1 MIQSMR
7 IDGGHPLF
15 GEIPIS
21 GSKNLALPAIVTTL
35 LTDKEIVLNN
45 VPNLSDVNSLLELLE
60 YFGCNISNDL
70 VNNRLKIKTT
80 NIKSTEAPYDFV
92 RKMRASIL
100 VLGPMVARFGKA
112 SVSFPGG
119 CAIGVRA
126 VDLHIRALQLLGAEI
141 TIDNGFIKAYAPNGL
156 KGCEIVFPIVTV
168 TGTENSIMAAVFAKG
183 TTKLINVAVEPEV
196 EALCNMLNTMG
207 AKIKGHGTPIITIEG
222 VEQLNGTKFD
232 IIPDRI
238 EAGTYAIASAI
249 THGKVFLKNCL
260 YKHLELFFNTLKLN
274 GISIKEKENGVI
286 VENNNDVINP
296 IDISTAPYPGF
307 ATDLQAQYMAL
318 MTISNGTSLISENM
332 FENRLMHV
340 AELNRMGANITVNG
354 NTAIVKGVTRL
365 SGAQVMATDL
375 RASASL
381 ILAGLAANGET
392 TVNRLYHIDR
402 GYENIDKKLQE
413 CGAHISRHEV

>member
-1 MIQSMR
+1 MKIE
-7 IDGGHPLF
+7 GGYPLF

-21 GSKNLALPAIVTTL
+21 GAKNLALPAIVTTL

-60 YFGCNISNDL
+60 YFGCDINSNL
-70 VNNRLKIKTT
+70 LNNKLKIRTT

-112 SVSFPGG
+112 SISFPGG

-126 VDLHIRALQLLGAEI
+126 IDLHIRTLQLLGAEV
-141 TIDNGFIKAYAPNGL
+141 TIDNGFIKVYAPNGL
-156 KGCEIVFPIVTV
+156 KGCEVTFPIVTV
-168 TGTENSIMAAVFAKG
+168 TGTENSVMAAVLAKG
-183 TTKLINVAVEPEV
+183 TTKLINAAMEPEV
-196 EALCNMLNTMG
+196 EALCSMLNAMG
-207 AKIKGHGTPIITIEG
+207 AKIKGQGTHIITIEG
-222 VEQLNGTKFD
+222 VEELHGTTFD

-238 EAGTYAIASAI
+238 EAGTYAVASAI
-249 THGKVFLKNCL
+249 THGKVLLKNCL

-274 GISIKEKENGVI
+274 GISITKKENGVI
-286 VENNNDVINP
+286 VENNNDIINP

-318 MTISNGTSLISENM
+318 MTISNGTSLITENL

-354 NTAIVKGVTRL
+354 RTAIVKGVSKL
-365 SGAQVMATDL
+365 NGAQVMATDL

-392 TVNRLYHIDR
+392 IVNRLYHIDR
-402 GYENIDKKLQE
+402 GYENIDRKLQE
-413 CGAHISRHEV
+413 CGAHISRYVV